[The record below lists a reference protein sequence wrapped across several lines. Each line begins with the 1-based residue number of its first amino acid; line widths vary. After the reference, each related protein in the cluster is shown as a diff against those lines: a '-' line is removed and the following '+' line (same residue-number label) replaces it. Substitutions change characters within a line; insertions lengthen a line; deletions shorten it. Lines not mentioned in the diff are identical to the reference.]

1 MPGREKQKKL
11 LKDHIDQVESNIAD
25 MDSKM
30 LKAEG
35 DLEAYYQDALLKL
48 KEIRA
53 LADNQLE
60 RIHEAGG
67 EAWDDLKDE
76 VDEAIERLRSNL
88 DNLMARFSDEE
99 PVDHAEKRKQQ
110 SRSNKSGHEGDRPRS
125 TKQD

>member
-1 MPGREKQKKL
+1 MPGREKQKKS

-48 KEIRA
+48 KEVRA

-60 RIHEAGG
+60 RVHEAGE

-99 PVDHAEKRKQQ
+99 PMDHAKKGKQQ
-110 SRSNKSGHEGDRPRS
+110 GCSKKRGHKGDRPGS